1 MSVSVRSYR
10 NVPLWALVTTTDG
23 ALPLAKRRLGDAVA
37 ALADPVP
44 LWADGVGR
52 WTPSVYTALRGSL
65 RGSKTGRGGILR
77 SAPCRIETLT
87 LCVEIDTTVAGWEP
101 GKTTLDRLHQHAAR
115 SFRPQDCALIDVHCG
130 RIKRWVLTAAELLTA
145 EPRVYLHARCPRCAA
160 ADAYYPDGA
169 GERVRT
175 RALRS
180 QRPFADA
187 WRAGR
192 LGVRTGST
200 GWRLCWVAR
209 RYRRETRPRRG
220 GYERNRPPQQGVLE
234 PVLMAS

>member
-1 MSVSVRSYR
+1 VSVSVRSYR
-10 NVPLWALVTTTDG
+10 NVPFWSLVTTTDG

-44 LWADGVGR
+44 LWADGVCR
-52 WTPSVYTALRGSL
+52 STPSIYTSLRGPV
-65 RGSKTGRGGILR
+65 RGSKTGRGGILQ
-77 SAPCRIETLT
+77 SAPCRIEILT

-130 RIKRWVLTAAELLTA
+130 RIERWVLTAAELLTA
-145 EPRVYLHARCPRCAA
+145 EPRLYLHDAVRAA
-160 ADAYYPDGA
+160 LRPTPTTLMVPASWST
-169 GERVRT
+169 RVRYG
-175 RALRS
+175 S
-180 QRPFADA
+180 QRPVADA

-200 GWRLCWVAR
+200 GWRVCWVAR

-220 GYERNRPPQQGVLE
+220 PKTNETAHPSRVFWNPF
-234 PVLMAS
+234 